1 VSAFPDM
8 SSTRLVSRGGGA
20 EPRWSRDGRELLFKS
35 GGSLV
40 VVSVPLGPVF
50 RPGAPRVLFPVNAY
64 RAAINR
70 QQYDVSPDGQR
81 FLMIRDLGGN
91 ASGSVV
97 YVENWL
103 EELKAKV
110 KQ

>member
-1 VSAFPDM
+1 
-8 SSTRLVSRGGGA
+8 
-20 EPRWSRDGRELLFKS
+20 
-35 GGSLV
+35 
-40 VVSVPLGPVF
+40 VF